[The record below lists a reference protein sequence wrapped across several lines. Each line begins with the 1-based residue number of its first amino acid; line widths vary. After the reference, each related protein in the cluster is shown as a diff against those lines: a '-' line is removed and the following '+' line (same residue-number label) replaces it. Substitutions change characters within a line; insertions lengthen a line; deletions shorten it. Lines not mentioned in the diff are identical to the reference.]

1 GRSGARHRL
10 VLVLDQEIFANKE
23 GNTPKPAKTR
33 RLIRNRNCYSGEW
46 DQHSGTIDEFGD
58 ASSTITPASKKNG
71 AQIEPLTPRELNG
84 AAKRASRFV
93 QKLTPSTLD
102 ADVPV
107 ETRASR
113 GRDNLA
119 GLDGPFWHT
128 ILQRLDWKARHSS
141 AHKLFERLLPT

>member
-33 RLIRNRNCYSGEW
+33 RLIRNRNFYSGEW
-46 DQHSGTIDEFGD
+46 DQHSGTIDEFSD

-107 ETRASR
+107 ESRASPRR
-113 GRDNLA
+113 GNLA
-119 GLDGPFWHT
+119 ALYGRWWHRFF
-128 ILQRLDWKARHSS
+128 QRLDWKAGVDSS
-141 AHKLFERLLPT
+141 QQ